1 VLVGRPILWALA
13 AAGRAGVGRA
23 LAILREEFEIALTL
37 LGAVS
42 PGHVTAGHVAAPAS
56 RMD

>member
-1 VLVGRPILWALA
+1 
-13 AAGRAGVGRA
+13 VGRA